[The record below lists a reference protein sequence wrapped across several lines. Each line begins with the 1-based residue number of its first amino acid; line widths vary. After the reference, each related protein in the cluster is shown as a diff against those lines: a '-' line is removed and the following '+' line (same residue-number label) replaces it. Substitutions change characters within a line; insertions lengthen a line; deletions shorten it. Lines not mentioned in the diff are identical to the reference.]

1 MNETLSTA
9 MSEDCKPLSYP
20 AIVLHEPHASI
31 EGLYDR
37 QLSFWDIDARFINE
51 VVFRLTDWHTDF
63 LFHGFRDERIHP
75 VRFPYSR
82 FVVDAE
88 RLWNDPLE
96 KEGQGILYRR
106 FGDYHRHIPKQCEK
120 RLYDLWRGHQH
131 RLKSILCENAL
142 LLDCHSFPEEQ
153 GDVDICIGFNEDW
166 SKPNRETVEFVVNL
180 FEENGYSVGI
190 NYPYSNSEAPECA
203 FGYQSLMLEV
213 NKRVYM
219 EKGTLYLKTNN
230 DKKRNV
236 SELMAQLMSRLVEV

>member
-1 MNETLSTA
+1 M
-9 MSEDCKPLSYP
+9 SYP
-20 AIVLHEPHASI
+20 IIVLNEPHASI
-31 EGLYDR
+31 EGLYDDK
-37 QLSFWDIDARFINE
+37 LSFWDIDARFINE

-63 LFHGFRDERIHP
+63 LFHGFRDERIRT

-88 RLWNDPLE
+88 RLWDDPLE

-106 FGDYHRHIPKQCEK
+106 FGGYCRTIPQQCER
-120 RLYDLWRGHQH
+120 RLYNLWHEHQH
-131 RLKSILCENAL
+131 KLKSALCENAL

-166 SKPNRETVEFVVNL
+166 SKPDRSTLDLAVNL

-190 NYPYSNSEAPECA
+190 NYPYSNSEAPECP
-203 FGYQSLMLEV
+203 FRYQSMMLEV

-219 EKGTLYLKTNN
+219 EKGTLYLKIRHHQ
-230 DKKRNV
+230 KQSV
-236 SELMAQLMSRLVEV
+236 SDLMAQLMEMLVKGREVL